1 VFASAKLLAPSF
13 ATCASAN
20 RDELTNNPA
29 SGLARI
35 RRGRVSATIYAGTD
49 ASLGIA
55 SGLANNPTFLNFR
68 TGRAVLQSVRM
79 GGQFFSL
86 AARGATAAFS
96 AASMWADRA
105 RFTTAQAVTR
115 N

>member
-1 VFASAKLLAPSF
+1 MKMAQSQYNVHEAKSNLSKLLDRVEKGEII
-13 ATCASAN
+13 T
-20 RDELTNNPA
+20 
-29 SGLARI
+29 LARN
-35 RRGRVSATIYAGTD
+35 GKA
-49 ASLGIA
+49 IA
-55 SGLANNPTFLNFR
+55 R
-68 TGRAVLQSVRM
+68 IVAVAPP
-79 GGQFFSL
+79 GL

>member
-1 VFASAKLLAPSF
+1 MKSRTFVRVLLLTAVLIAAFGIGERYSGFTSAQSRQKWEYQVVKADRIVD
-13 ATCASAN
+13 N
-20 RDELTNNPA
+20 R
-29 SGLARI
+29 
-35 RRGRVSATIYAGTD
+35 AGTTEIK
-49 ASLGIA
+49 G
-55 SGLANNPTFLNFR
+55 
-68 TGRAVLQSVRM
+68 
-79 GGQFFSL
+79 L

>member
-1 VFASAKLLAPSF
+1 MSHNSLFAFVLMPFDQIL
-13 ATCASAN
+13 
-20 RDELTNNPA
+20 D
-29 SGLARI
+29 
-35 RRGRVSATIYAGTD
+35 GRYR
-49 ASLGIA
+49 LGIKETA
-55 SGLANNPTFLNFR
+55 KE
-68 TGRAVLQSVRM
+68 
-79 GGQFFSL
+79 L

>member
-1 VFASAKLLAPSF
+1 MTYHIN
-13 ATCASAN
+13 ATKS
-20 RDELTNNPA
+20 
-29 SGLARI
+29 S
-35 RRGRVSATIYAGTD
+35 S
-49 ASLGIA
+49 
-55 SGLANNPTFLNFR
+55 
-68 TGRAVLQSVRM
+68 
-79 GGQFFSL
+79 QFFHSAPWLDFNMVQTWASMNLINQYLTTDYNKLPTKPTGLGEGSYEDGPQYPPNNGGIPINAL